1 MVQRSTM
8 VQWFDRVRYKKRN
21 ETSGNFSRTIILN
34 LYSRYLKVIE
44 KDLCFELGLL
54 GNKYQ
59 NQVYIFYSECV
70 KLFWGFFI
78 GEKGYGKYPREF
90 RSVRIQICA
99 NMSCCSKEKSY
110 RKSVSKLVQKRFIQ
124 KAKYDSYC

>member
-1 MVQRSTM
+1 MYSM
-8 VQWFDRVRYKKRN
+8 VQWYNGTTIHNGTMVRQSEIQETKRKRL
-21 ETSGNFSRTIILN
+21 EIFQERSFYICILVI
-34 LYSRYLKVIE
+34 LKSFE
-44 KDLCFELGLL
+44 KDLCFELGLI

-90 RSVRIQICA
+90 RSVRIRVRA
-99 NMSCCSKEKSY
+99 NMSCCSKGK
-110 RKSVSKLVQKRFIQ
+110 VLP
-124 KAKYDSYC
+124 